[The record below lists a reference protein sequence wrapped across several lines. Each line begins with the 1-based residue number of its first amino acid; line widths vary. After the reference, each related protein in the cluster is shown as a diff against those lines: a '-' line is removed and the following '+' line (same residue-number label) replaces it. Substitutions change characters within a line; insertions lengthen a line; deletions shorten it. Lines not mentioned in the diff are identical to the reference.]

1 MITTTTTIIPI
12 KFGVSKGR
20 TLYSRISAHSCQHW
34 LIFPL
39 LRIKTLKKFNFE
51 CTCKQHTLVSRLSST
66 NSICYVPSDGVTQ
79 TSKTRWWLWG
89 ASSSRGQEHVDCVR
103 ITRHASCL
111 RAQTLAQRLSLN
123 VSAGTYEPCALGR
136 APVAQPQVPNQAV
149 PVSRSV
155 QGGREVPISWCC
167 CGDSVSWHRTG
178 TRDQAQCQC

>member
-1 MITTTTTIIPI
+1 MVEFQHTA
-12 KFGVSKGR
+12 VSTGLFFLFWELK
-20 TLYSRISAHSCQHW
+20 HW
-34 LIFPL
+34 
-39 LRIKTLKKFNFE
+39 KKFNFE

-66 NSICYVPSDGVTQ
+66 NSICYVPSDGVTR

-89 ASSSRGQEHVDCVR
+89 ASSSRGQEHVHCVR

-149 PVSRSV
+149 PVSICAGGTWGAHLLVLLWGFSKLTQNGHSGPGTMSV
-155 QGGREVPISWCC
+155 LAVVIINNKMVQE
-167 CGDSVSWHRTG
+167 
-178 TRDQAQCQC
+178 